1 MGITCQ
7 LVRLR
12 PAEVAAI
19 RTEPIDVLDLID
31 WDEPSDRWIDIDQAW
46 IGLLEAFDGSLAP
59 ALLPGEPLFDESE
72 HGGQTIL
79 LADPDLVRSSA
90 HAMDR
95 LDPTGLS
102 PRRSRWRRRSEI
114 DVGYLTAHFDALR
127 DCYRRAAA
135 DGEAIAVV
143 IG

>member
-19 RTEPIDVLDLID
+19 RTEPMDVLDLID
-31 WDEPSDRWIDIDQAW
+31 WDEPSDRWVDLDQAW
-46 IGLLEAFDGSLAP
+46 TGLLDTFSGDGSVAA
-59 ALLPGEPLFDESE
+59 ALLPGEPLFDD
-72 HGGQTIL
+72 GGQTIL

-90 HAMDR
+90 VALDG
-95 LDPTGLS
+95 LDPADLT
-102 PRRSRWRRRSEI
+102 PRRSRWRRRPET
-114 DVGYLTAHFDALR
+114 DVGYLTDHFDALR

-143 IG
+143 IS